1 MSTTLYDLASAN
13 EQKKIESDIIYNI
26 LMNKETTLLDRLLT
40 EIIDTTK
47 KNHTDMSKRY
57 HSMTERCI
65 KDNSRIAKH
74 GLFFFGLYLCPTFAE
89 SLIKPDPKVNPI
101 KFSIFYNTILPQ
113 ACTKLLNGEYSCLQE
128 FVEDIRL
135 QYVICNADV

>member
-13 EQKKIESDIIYNI
+13 EQKKIESDIIYNV

-57 HSMTERCI
+57 HSMTERH
-65 KDNSRIAKH
+65 KGQLKNSQTWAVF
-74 GLFFFGLYLCPTFAE
+74 LWSVPV
-89 SLIKPDPKVNPI
+89 S
-101 KFSIFYNTILPQ
+101 
-113 ACTKLLNGEYSCLQE
+113 
-128 FVEDIRL
+128 
-135 QYVICNADV
+135 